1 MTSEI
6 AAAAERDLRESI
18 DEIRELSGDVAD
30 VLSGGNPHDTLTY
43 RGTLLHRLLEAACV
57 LQRHVLAEHPSDD
70 AELVTEEWLR
80 SSGFYPAESYGGDGG
95 TWNKNI
101 GGSDDDTICFNLT
114 TMKSEL
120 WVGSRYIS
128 IPGSTRGDVR
138 RLLAALKITLTE
150 KDAHV

>member
-6 AAAAERDLRESI
+6 AAAAERWR
-18 DEIRELSGDVAD
+18 SGTNYSQCPDDWPDCRDAWKLAD
-30 VLSGGNPHDTLTY
+30 
-43 RGTLLHRLLEAACV
+43 AAIAAGMF
-57 LQRHVLAEHPSDD
+57 QADD
-70 AELVTEEWLR
+70 AEPVTEDWLR

-150 KDAHV
+150 KDAHVQ